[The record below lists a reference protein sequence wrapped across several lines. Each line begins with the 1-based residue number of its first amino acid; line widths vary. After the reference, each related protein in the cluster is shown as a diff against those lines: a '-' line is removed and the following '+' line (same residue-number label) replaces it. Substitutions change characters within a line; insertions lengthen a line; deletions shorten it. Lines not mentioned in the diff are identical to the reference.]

1 MQTWSLDRRVLVVDD
16 EENVRLLI
24 RRSLARL
31 GLGLEVQVANSGTQA
46 LDFFKSEPFDL
57 VITDYQM
64 PCMNGLELTKMMR
77 QDRPN
82 VKIILMTAYF
92 SAQIAEQVDEL
103 AVDGYLFKPFSTR
116 HLREIVYDLLTSP
129 EFSSPS
135 TGGDGHNGRESKNP
149 HC

>member
-1 MQTWSLDRRVLVVDD
+1 MQICPLDRRVLVVDD
-16 EENVRLLI
+16 EKNVRLLL

-31 GLGLEVQVANSGTQA
+31 ELGLEVQVADSGSQA
-46 LDFFKSEPFDL
+46 LDFFKNKPFDM

-64 PCMNGLELTKMMR
+64 PCMNGLELTRVLR
-77 QDRPN
+77 QDHPN
-82 VKIILMTAYF
+82 VKIILMTACF
-92 SAQIAEQVDEL
+92 STQIAEQVDEL

-129 EFSSPS
+129 EFSCPL

-149 HC
+149 HS